1 VNIEKFLEI
10 KKGLEVLFA
19 NEGRELF
26 WFGASAYKISQP
38 DNLRRKRG
46 TLYQGKGGDGEG
58 TPQKD

>member
-26 WFGASAYKISQP
+26 WFGASAYKMSQP
-38 DNLRRKRG
+38 
-46 TLYQGKGGDGEG
+46 TI
-58 TPQKD
+58 